1 MIRSHYTHIQ
11 LELLEPREGVNV
23 YTKWLGGA
31 GLCLPSHNDNI
42 IDIETSTG
50 IIIKHGARFVV
61 ILLQSAG
68 MLSDLSVYIFF
79 SWLSQHS
86 LIATVHE
93 IIYATYYQLFFWTSS
108 LTFCRNVMEYRQP
121 LLPTVLNN
129 IFIYKISTYIYNPQM
144 FNCLS
149 VR

>member
-50 IIIKHGARFVV
+50 IIIKHVARFVV
-61 ILLQSAG
+61 ILLQSTG
-68 MLSDLSVYIFF
+68 ILSDLSVYILF
-79 SWLSQHS
+79 
-86 LIATVHE
+86 LI
-93 IIYATYYQLFFWTSS
+93 
-108 LTFCRNVMEYRQP
+108 
-121 LLPTVLNN
+121 
-129 IFIYKISTYIYNPQM
+129 ISTF
-144 FNCLS
+144 FNCDGS
-149 VR
+149 